1 MLFYVTCQKHD
12 KITYFCF
19 LYFPRLLP
27 SLSLKWNHNNVLPWG
42 AGPGGR
48 RVSFELC
55 PFLASCVMGNTE
67 NRAASTHG
75 CAVEHD
81 VAPKSLKGFGHLSV
95 MLKGKKK
102 TNQTLKKKIPN
113 HNRATTL
120 DIYKTYVL
128 LTCRKD
134 WWNGTTAFLK
144 WHSTNNYLKCCWCRR
159 ISLKSPWPEIKQS
172 HHWKISQNYVNA

>member
-27 SLSLKWNHNNVLPWG
+27 SLSLKWNRNNVLPWG

-55 PFLASCVMGNTE
+55 PFLASCVMGSTE

-95 MLKGKKK
+95 MLKGKKN
-102 TNQTLKKKIPN
+102 NQTLKKNPKPLPC
-113 HNRATTL
+113 HNSGYLQDLCFTNIQKRLVKWHYSISKMTQHEQL
-120 DIYKTYVL
+120 SEVL
-128 LTCRKD
+128 LSNLHGHRSSSH
-134 WWNGTTAFLK
+134 TTGRLVK
-144 WHSTNNYLKCCWCRR
+144 TM
-159 ISLKSPWPEIKQS
+159 
-172 HHWKISQNYVNA
+172 